1 MAQQRLLRWGS
12 RKLHPFPETPNLT
25 LAGEDP
31 APGLGELEGCAEIL
45 TQLAL
50 LSLMETW
57 YWVTP
62 SVDLD
67 VFYRLVHPLQTVCCL
82 WSWGEVAGGAA
93 TRGQP

>member
-31 APGLGELEGCAEIL
+31 AAGLGELEGCPEIL

-57 YWVTP
+57 YWVVP
-62 SVDLD
+62 SVDLH
-67 VFYRLVHPLQTVCCL
+67 VFYRLVHALQTMCYL
-82 WSWGEVAGGAA
+82 WSWGAVAA
-93 TRGQP
+93 TLGQP